1 MKKFKIL
8 ILGLICLLFMP
19 GMVHAAS
26 GSISVSGTSSAVVG
40 NRVTVTVTLSSGT
53 SIGSWQMDLNYD
65 RSYLQLVSSTAEGGG
80 TSMVNSSASGVRSKS
95 YTFVFKTLKTGS
107 TRVSVSSYLA
117 YAYSDLSQISLT
129 SSSKSIRIMTQEELE
144 ASYSKDNNL
153 KSLSVTVGEES
164 YAIDPEFSADVL
176 EYNVTVPT
184 GTTMVNVNATKND
197 STAIVDGDGEI
208 EVTEGLNTIPIV
220 VTAQNGDEKTYTLI
234 VNVEDQNPI
243 NVVIDGKNY
252 TVVKSATLLSAPSA
266 FSETT
271 VQIDGFDIPAFVN
284 DAIGYTLVGLKDEDG
299 NVALYRYLDGEYSLY
314 NEFNSK
320 SYTLVPVPFDKE
332 LDYIKTTALIN
343 GVSMDVYKYS
353 EDSNLVIINAINLET
368 GKEDLYLYDPDSGAA
383 IVFDESFIQDTNQ
396 TIEYY
401 TYIIIAFGGA
411 LLLMLIVIF
420 VLLHSTKKKQKKIK
434 EFILKQ
440 EAKIEA
446 TRKLNDVVDEVKKT
460 LEEEKSEDLV
470 EDAKA
475 VVESVSLEEENSL
488 ENSNDDSAIPT
499 DDERHDEELEE
510 PRKSKKELKKEK
522 KEAKRKLKEE
532 KKLAKKREAEEVV
545 EETQVKLEDEIKNIE
560 NPVSEETSDTED
572 EVYDIFEDDR
582 KKKKKKKK

>member
-1 MKKFKIL
+1 MKKIKLLLVGVIL
-8 ILGLICLLFMP
+8 SLVMP
-19 GMVHAAS
+19 NVVNAAS
-26 GSISVSGTSSAVVG
+26 GTIGISSSSTVVVG
-40 NRVTVTVTLSSGT
+40 NTVTVTVTLSSSTALGAWEFD
-53 SIGSWQMDLNYD
+53 INYD
-65 RSYLQLVSSTAEGGG
+65 SSYLQLTSSNAENNG
-80 TSMVNSSASGVRSKS
+80 TYFVGYVTGANTKSKT
-95 YTFVFKTLKTGS
+95 YTLKFRALKSGTTNITVGS
-107 TRVSVSSYLA
+107 YDVYAWDESSM
-117 YAYSDLSQISLT
+117 SISRSNKKLT
-129 SSSKSIRIMTQEELE
+129 LMTQEELE

-164 YAIDPEFSADVL
+164 YAIDPEFNADVL

-252 TVVKSATLLSAPSA
+252 TVVKSATLLTAPAS

-320 SYTLVPVPFDKE
+320 SYTLVPVPFDKD

-470 EDAKA
+470 EDTKA

-499 DDERHDEELEE
+499 DDERHDEKLEE

-545 EETQVKLEDEIKNIE
+545 EDTQVKLEDEIKNIE

>member
-1 MKKFKIL
+1 MKKIKLLLVGVIL
-8 ILGLICLLFMP
+8 SLVMP
-19 GMVHAAS
+19 NVVNAAS
-26 GSISVSGTSSAVVG
+26 GTIGISSSSTVVVG
-40 NRVTVTVTLSSGT
+40 NTVTVNVTLSSSTALGAWEFD
-53 SIGSWQMDLNYD
+53 INYD
-65 RSYLQLVSSTAEGGG
+65 SSYLQLTSSNAENNG
-80 TSMVNSSASGVRSKS
+80 TYFVGYVTGANTKSKT
-95 YTFVFKTLKTGS
+95 YTLKFRALKSGTTNITVGS
-107 TRVSVSSYLA
+107 YDVYAWDESSM
-117 YAYSDLSQISLT
+117 SISRSNKKLT
-129 SSSKSIRIMTQEELE
+129 LMTQEELE

-164 YAIDPEFSADVL
+164 YAIDPEFNADVL

-320 SYTLVPVPFDKE
+320 SYTLVPVPFDKD

-470 EDAKA
+470 EDTKA

-488 ENSNDDSAIPT
+488 ENSNDDSTIPT

>member
-1 MKKFKIL
+1 MKKIKLLLVGVIL
-8 ILGLICLLFMP
+8 SLVMP
-19 GMVHAAS
+19 NVVNAAS
-26 GSISVSGTSSAVVG
+26 GTIGISSSSTVVVG
-40 NRVTVTVTLSSGT
+40 NTVTVNVTLSSSTALGAWEFD
-53 SIGSWQMDLNYD
+53 INYD
-65 RSYLQLVSSTAEGGG
+65 SSYLQLTSSNAENNG
-80 TSMVNSSASGVRSKS
+80 TYFVGYVTGANTKSKT
-95 YTFVFKTLKTGS
+95 YTLKFRALKSGTTNITVGS
-107 TRVSVSSYLA
+107 YDVYAWDESSM
-117 YAYSDLSQISLT
+117 SISRSNKKLT
-129 SSSKSIRIMTQEELE
+129 LMTQEELE

-164 YAIDPEFSADVL
+164 YAIDPEFNADVL

-299 NVALYRYLDGEYSLY
+299 NVALYRYLDGEYTLY

-320 SYTLVPVPFDKE
+320 SYTLVPVAFDKE

-460 LEEEKSEDLV
+460 LEEEKSEDLA
-470 EDAKA
+470 EDTKA

-488 ENSNDDSAIPT
+488 ENSNDDSATPT

-522 KEAKRKLKEE
+522 KEAKKKLKEE
-532 KKLAKKREAEEVV
+532 KKLAKKGEAEEVV
-545 EETQVKLEDEIKNIE
+545 EDTQVKLEDEIKNIE

>member
-1 MKKFKIL
+1 MKKIKLLLVGVIL
-8 ILGLICLLFMP
+8 SLVMP
-19 GMVHAAS
+19 NVVNAAS
-26 GSISVSGTSSAVVG
+26 GTIGISSSSTVVVG
-40 NRVTVTVTLSSGT
+40 NTVTVNVTLSSSTALGAWEFD
-53 SIGSWQMDLNYD
+53 INYD
-65 RSYLQLVSSTAEGGG
+65 SSYLQLTSSNAENNG
-80 TSMVNSSASGVRSKS
+80 TYFVGYVTGANTKSKT
-95 YTFVFKTLKTGS
+95 YTLKFRALKSGTTNITVGS
-107 TRVSVSSYLA
+107 YDVYAWDESSM
-117 YAYSDLSQISLT
+117 SISRSNKKLT
-129 SSSKSIRIMTQEELE
+129 LMTQEELE

-164 YAIDPEFSADVL
+164 YAIDPEFNADVL

-243 NVVIDGKNY
+243 NVAIDGKNY

-284 DAIGYTLVGLKDEDG
+284 DAIDYTLVGLKDEDG
-299 NVALYRYLDGEYSLY
+299 NVALYRYLDGEYTLY

-320 SYTLVPVPFDKE
+320 SYTLVPVAFDKV

-401 TYIIIAFGGA
+401 TYIIIAFGAA
-411 LLLMLIVIF
+411 LFLMLIVIF

-446 TRKLNDVVDEVKKT
+446 TRKLNDVVSEVKKT
-460 LEEEKSEDLV
+460 LEEENNDIEENTD
-470 EDAKA
+470 EA

>member
-164 YAIDPEFSADVL
+164 YAIDPEFNADVL

-320 SYTLVPVPFDKE
+320 SYILVPVSFDKE

-470 EDAKA
+470 EDTKA

-522 KEAKRKLKEE
+522 KEAKRKLKEA
-532 KKLAKKREAEEVV
+532 KKLAQKREAEEVV

>member
-1 MKKFKIL
+1 MKKIL
-8 ILGLICLLFMP
+8 YLMIVLLSFSLFSQN
-19 GMVHAAS
+19 VEAS
-26 GSISVSGTSSAVVG
+26 SGKISVSSSSTVVVG
-40 NRVTVTVTLSSGT
+40 NTLTVTVTLSSSTALGAWEFD
-53 SIGSWQMDLNYD
+53 INYD
-65 RSYLQLVSSTAEGGG
+65 SSYLRLTSSTAENNG
-80 TSMVNSSASGVRSKS
+80 TYFVNYGNGSMKSKT
-95 YTFVFKTLKTGS
+95 YTLKFKALKSGS
-107 TRVSVSSYLA
+107 TNITVGSYDV
-117 YAYSDLSQISLT
+117 YDWNEDSMSIT
-129 SSSKSIRIMTQEELE
+129 KSNKKVTLMTQEELE

-153 KSLSVTVGEES
+153 KDLSVTVGEET
-164 YAIDPEFSADVL
+164 YELTPAFDRDTL

-184 GTTMVNVNATKND
+184 GTTLVNINATRND
-197 STAIVDGDGEI
+197 STATVDGDGEI

-243 NVVIDGKNY
+243 NVSVDGKNY
-252 TVVKSATLLSAPSA
+252 TVVKSDTLLSAPVT
-266 FSETT
+266 FSPTT
-271 VQIDGFDIPAFVN
+271 IQIDDFDIPAFVN

-320 SYTLVPVPFDKE
+320 SYILVPVSFDKE

-470 EDAKA
+470 EDTKA

-532 KKLAKKREAEEVV
+532 KKLAKKREAEEVG
-545 EETQVKLEDEIKNIE
+545 EDTQVKLEDEIKNIE

>member
-1 MKKFKIL
+1 MKKIKLLLIGVIL
-8 ILGLICLLFMP
+8 SLVMP
-19 GMVHAAS
+19 NVVNAAS
-26 GSISVSGTSSAVVG
+26 GTIGISSSSTVVVG
-40 NRVTVTVTLSSGT
+40 NTVTVNVTLSSSTALGA
-53 SIGSWQMDLNYD
+53 WEFDVNYD
-65 RSYLQLVSSTAEGGG
+65 SSYLQLTSSNAENNG
-80 TSMVNSSASGVRSKS
+80 TYFVGYVTGSNTKSKT
-95 YTFVFKTLKTGS
+95 YTLKFRALKSGTTNITVGS
-107 TRVSVSSYLA
+107 YDVYAWDESSM
-117 YAYSDLSQISLT
+117 SISRSNKKLT
-129 SSSKSIRIMTQEELE
+129 LMTQEELE

-153 KSLSVTVGEES
+153 KSLNVIVGEES
-164 YAIDPEFSADVL
+164 YEIDPEFSADVL

-184 GTTMVNVNATKND
+184 GTTMVNVEAVKND
-197 STAIVDGDGEI
+197 AKASVDGDGEI

-243 NVVIDGKNY
+243 NVAIDGKNY
-252 TVVKSATLLSAPSA
+252 TVVKSATLLTSPAS

-271 VQIDGFDIPAFVN
+271 VQIDGFQIPAFVN
-284 DAIGYTLVGLKDEDG
+284 DAIDYTLVGLKDEDG
-299 NVALYRYLDGEYSLY
+299 KVALYRYLDGEYTLY

-320 SYTLVPVPFDKE
+320 SYTLVPVAFDKE
-332 LDYIKTTALIN
+332 LDYIKTTVEIN

-368 GKEDLYLYDPDSGAA
+368 GKEDLYLYDPNSGAA

-401 TYIIIAFGGA
+401 TYIIIAFGAA

-446 TRKLNDVVDEVKKT
+446 TRKLNDVVSEVKKT
-460 LEEEKSEDLV
+460 LEEENNDIEENTDEV
-470 EDAKA
+470 

-488 ENSNDDSAIPT
+488 ENGSDDKATLEND
-499 DDERHDEELEE
+499 EGHDEELEE
-510 PRKSKKELKKEK
+510 PKKSKKELKKEK

-532 KKLAKKREAEEVV
+532 KKQAKKREVEEVG
-545 EETQVKLEDEIKNIE
+545 EDTQVKLEDEIKNIE
-560 NPVSEETSDTED
+560 SPVKEDIRDTED

-582 KKKKKKKK
+582 KKKKKKK

>member
-1 MKKFKIL
+1 MKKIKLLLVGVIL
-8 ILGLICLLFMP
+8 SLVMP
-19 GMVHAAS
+19 NVVNAAS
-26 GSISVSGTSSAVVG
+26 GTIGISSSSTVVVG
-40 NRVTVTVTLSSGT
+40 NTVTVNVTLSSSTALGAWEFD
-53 SIGSWQMDLNYD
+53 INYD
-65 RSYLQLVSSTAEGGG
+65 SSYLQLTSSNAENNG
-80 TSMVNSSASGVRSKS
+80 TYFVGYVTGANTKSKT
-95 YTFVFKTLKTGS
+95 YTLKFRALKSGTTNITVGS
-107 TRVSVSSYLA
+107 YDVYAWDESSM
-117 YAYSDLSQISLT
+117 SISRSNKKLT
-129 SSSKSIRIMTQEELE
+129 LMTQEELE

-164 YAIDPEFSADVL
+164 YAIDPEFNADVL

-320 SYTLVPVPFDKE
+320 SYILVPIAFDKE
-332 LDYIKTTALIN
+332 LDYIKTTVEIN

-460 LEEEKSEDLV
+460 LEEENNDIEENTD
-470 EDAKA
+470 EA

>member
-1 MKKFKIL
+1 MKKIKLLLVGVIL
-8 ILGLICLLFMP
+8 SLVMP
-19 GMVHAAS
+19 NVVNAAS
-26 GSISVSGTSSAVVG
+26 GTIGISSSSTVVVG
-40 NRVTVTVTLSSGT
+40 NTVTVTVTLSSSTALGAWEFD
-53 SIGSWQMDLNYD
+53 INYD
-65 RSYLQLVSSTAEGGG
+65 SSYLQLTSSNAENNG
-80 TSMVNSSASGVRSKS
+80 TYFVGYVTGANTKSKT
-95 YTFVFKTLKTGS
+95 YTLKFRALKSGTTNITVGS
-107 TRVSVSSYLA
+107 YDVYAWDESSM
-117 YAYSDLSQISLT
+117 SISRSNKKLT
-129 SSSKSIRIMTQEELE
+129 LMTQEELE

-164 YAIDPEFSADVL
+164 YAIDPEFNADVL

-299 NVALYRYLDGEYSLY
+299 NVALYRYLDGEYTLY

-320 SYTLVPVPFDKE
+320 SYILVPVSFDKE

-401 TYIIIAFGGA
+401 TYIIIAFGAA
-411 LLLMLIVIF
+411 LFLMLIVIF

-470 EDAKA
+470 EDTKA

>member
-1 MKKFKIL
+1 MKKIKLLLVGVIL
-8 ILGLICLLFMP
+8 SLVMP
-19 GMVHAAS
+19 NVVNAAS
-26 GSISVSGTSSAVVG
+26 GTIGISSSSTVVVG
-40 NRVTVTVTLSSGT
+40 NTVTVNVTLSSSTALGAWEFD
-53 SIGSWQMDLNYD
+53 INYD
-65 RSYLQLVSSTAEGGG
+65 SSYLQLTSSNAENNG
-80 TSMVNSSASGVRSKS
+80 TYFVGYVTGANTKSKT
-95 YTFVFKTLKTGS
+95 YTLKFRALKSGTTNITVGS
-107 TRVSVSSYLA
+107 YDVYAWDESSM
-117 YAYSDLSQISLT
+117 SISRSNKKLT
-129 SSSKSIRIMTQEELE
+129 LMTQEELE

-153 KSLSVTVGEES
+153 KDLSVSVGEES
-164 YAIDPEFSADVL
+164 YAIDPEFNADVL

-320 SYTLVPVPFDKE
+320 SYILVPIAFDKE
-332 LDYIKTTALIN
+332 LDYIKTTVKIN

-446 TRKLNDVVDEVKKT
+446 TRKLNDVVSEVKKT
-460 LEEEKSEDLV
+460 LEEENNDIEENTD
-470 EDAKA
+470 EA

>member
-1 MKKFKIL
+1 MKKIKLLLVGVIL
-8 ILGLICLLFMP
+8 SLVMP
-19 GMVHAAS
+19 NVVNAAS
-26 GSISVSGTSSAVVG
+26 GTIGISSSSTVVVG
-40 NRVTVTVTLSSGT
+40 NTVTVNVTLSSSTALGAWEFD
-53 SIGSWQMDLNYD
+53 INYD
-65 RSYLQLVSSTAEGGG
+65 SSYLQLTSSNAENNG
-80 TSMVNSSASGVRSKS
+80 TYFVGYVTGANTKSKT
-95 YTFVFKTLKTGS
+95 YTLKFRALKSGTTNITVGS
-107 TRVSVSSYLA
+107 YDVYAWDESSM
-117 YAYSDLSQISLT
+117 SISRSNKKLT
-129 SSSKSIRIMTQEELE
+129 LMTQEELE

-164 YAIDPEFSADVL
+164 YAIDPEFNADVL

-320 SYTLVPVPFDKE
+320 SYTLVPVPFDKD

-396 TIEYY
+396 TIDYY

-446 TRKLNDVVDEVKKT
+446 TRKLNDVVSEVKKT
-460 LEEEKSEDLV
+460 LEEENNDIEENTDEV
-470 EDAKA
+470 

-488 ENSNDDSAIPT
+488 ENSSDDKATLEND
-499 DDERHDEELEE
+499 EGHDEELEE
-510 PRKSKKELKKEK
+510 PKKSKKELKKEK

-532 KKLAKKREAEEVV
+532 KKQAKKREVEEVG
-545 EETQVKLEDEIKNIE
+545 EDTQVKLEDEIKNIE
-560 NPVSEETSDTED
+560 SPVKEDIRDTED

>member
-1 MKKFKIL
+1 MKKIKLLLVGVIL
-8 ILGLICLLFMP
+8 SLVMP
-19 GMVHAAS
+19 NVVNAAS
-26 GSISVSGTSSAVVG
+26 GTIGISSSSTVVVG
-40 NRVTVTVTLSSGT
+40 NTVTVNVTLSSSTALGAWEFD
-53 SIGSWQMDLNYD
+53 INYD
-65 RSYLQLVSSTAEGGG
+65 SSYLQLTSSNAENNG
-80 TSMVNSSASGVRSKS
+80 TYFVGYVTGANTKSKT
-95 YTFVFKTLKTGS
+95 YTLKFRALKSGTTNITVGS
-107 TRVSVSSYLA
+107 YDVYAWDESSM
-117 YAYSDLSQISLT
+117 SISRSNKKLT
-129 SSSKSIRIMTQEELE
+129 LMTQEELE

-164 YAIDPEFSADVL
+164 YAIDPEFNADVL

-320 SYTLVPVPFDKE
+320 SYILVPIAFDKE
-332 LDYIKTTALIN
+332 LDYIKTTVEIN

-532 KKLAKKREAEEVV
+532 KKLAKKKEAEEVV

>member
-1 MKKFKIL
+1 MKKIKLLLIGVIL
-8 ILGLICLLFMP
+8 SLVMP
-19 GMVHAAS
+19 NVVNAAS
-26 GSISVSGTSSAVVG
+26 GTIGISSSSTVVVG
-40 NRVTVTVTLSSGT
+40 NTVTVNVTLSSSTALGA
-53 SIGSWQMDLNYD
+53 WEFDVNYD
-65 RSYLQLVSSTAEGGG
+65 SSYLQLTSSNAENNG
-80 TSMVNSSASGVRSKS
+80 TYFVGYVTGSNTKSKT
-95 YTFVFKTLKTGS
+95 YTLKFRALKSGTTNITVGS
-107 TRVSVSSYLA
+107 YDVYAWDESSM
-117 YAYSDLSQISLT
+117 SISRSNKKLT
-129 SSSKSIRIMTQEELE
+129 LMTQEELE

-153 KSLSVTVGEES
+153 KSLNVTVGEES
-164 YAIDPEFSADVL
+164 YEIDPEFSADVL

-243 NVVIDGKNY
+243 NVAIDGKNY
-252 TVVKSATLLSAPSA
+252 TVVKSATLLTAPAS

-271 VQIDGFDIPAFVN
+271 VQIDGFQIPAFVN
-284 DAIGYTLVGLKDEDG
+284 DAIDYTLVGLKDEDG
-299 NVALYRYLDGEYSLY
+299 KVALYRYLDGQYTLY

-320 SYTLVPVPFDKE
+320 SYTLVPVAFDKE
-332 LDYIKTTALIN
+332 LDYIKTTVEIN

-368 GKEDLYLYDPDSGAA
+368 GKENLYLYDPDSGAA
-383 IVFDESFIQDTNQ
+383 IVFDETFIQDTNQ
-396 TIEYY
+396 TIDYY
-401 TYIIIAFGGA
+401 TYIIIAFGAA

-446 TRKLNDVVDEVKKT
+446 TRKLNDVVSEVKKT
-460 LEEEKSEDLV
+460 LEEENNDIEENTDEV
-470 EDAKA
+470 

-488 ENSNDDSAIPT
+488 ENSSDDSASLEN
-499 DDERHDEELEE
+499 DEKHDKELEE
-510 PRKSKKELKKEK
+510 PKKSKKELKKEK

-532 KKLAKKREAEEVV
+532 KKQAKKREVEEVG
-545 EETQVKLEDEIKNIE
+545 EDTQVKLEDEIKNIE
-560 NPVSEETSDTED
+560 SPVKEDIRDTED

-582 KKKKKKKK
+582 KKKKKKK

>member
-1 MKKFKIL
+1 MKKIKLLLVGVIL
-8 ILGLICLLFMP
+8 SLVMP
-19 GMVHAAS
+19 NVVNAAS
-26 GSISVSGTSSAVVG
+26 GTIGISSSSTVVVG
-40 NRVTVTVTLSSGT
+40 NTVTVNVTLSSSTALGAWEFD
-53 SIGSWQMDLNYD
+53 INYD
-65 RSYLQLVSSTAEGGG
+65 SSYLQLTSSNAENNG
-80 TSMVNSSASGVRSKS
+80 TYFVGYVTGANTKSKT
-95 YTFVFKTLKTGS
+95 YTLKFRALKSGTTNITVGS
-107 TRVSVSSYLA
+107 YDVYAWDESSM
-117 YAYSDLSQISLT
+117 SISRSNKKLT
-129 SSSKSIRIMTQEELE
+129 LMTQEELE

-164 YAIDPEFSADVL
+164 YAIDPEFNADVL

-320 SYTLVPVPFDKE
+320 SYILVPVSFDKE

-353 EDSNLVIINAINLET
+353 EDCNLVIINAINLET

-470 EDAKA
+470 EDTKA

>member
-1 MKKFKIL
+1 MKKIKLLLVGVIL
-8 ILGLICLLFMP
+8 SLVMP
-19 GMVHAAS
+19 NVVNAAS
-26 GSISVSGTSSAVVG
+26 GTIGISSSSTVVVG
-40 NRVTVTVTLSSGT
+40 NTVTVNVTLSSSTALGAWEFD
-53 SIGSWQMDLNYD
+53 INYD
-65 RSYLQLVSSTAEGGG
+65 SSYLQLTSSNAENNG
-80 TSMVNSSASGVRSKS
+80 TYFVGYVTGANTKSKT
-95 YTFVFKTLKTGS
+95 YTLKFRALKSGTTNITVGS
-107 TRVSVSSYLA
+107 YDVYAWDESSM
-117 YAYSDLSQISLT
+117 SISRSNKKLT
-129 SSSKSIRIMTQEELE
+129 LMTQEELE

-164 YAIDPEFSADVL
+164 YAIDPEFNADVL

-320 SYTLVPVPFDKE
+320 SYTLVPVPFDKD

-401 TYIIIAFGGA
+401 TYIIIAFGAA
-411 LLLMLIVIF
+411 LFLMLIVIF

-446 TRKLNDVVDEVKKT
+446 TRKLNDVVSEVKKT
-460 LEEEKSEDLV
+460 LEEENNDIEENTD
-470 EDAKA
+470 EA

>member
-1 MKKFKIL
+1 MKKIKLLLVGVIL
-8 ILGLICLLFMP
+8 SLVMP
-19 GMVHAAS
+19 NVVNAAS
-26 GSISVSGTSSAVVG
+26 GTIGISSSSTVVVG
-40 NRVTVTVTLSSGT
+40 NTVTVTVTLSSSTALGAWEFD
-53 SIGSWQMDLNYD
+53 INYD
-65 RSYLQLVSSTAEGGG
+65 SSYLQLTSSNAENNG
-80 TSMVNSSASGVRSKS
+80 TYFVGYVTGANTKSKT
-95 YTFVFKTLKTGS
+95 YTLKFRALKSGTTNITVGS
-107 TRVSVSSYLA
+107 YDVYAWDESSM
-117 YAYSDLSQISLT
+117 SISRSNKKLT
-129 SSSKSIRIMTQEELE
+129 LMTQEELE

-164 YAIDPEFSADVL
+164 YAIDPEFNADVL

-320 SYTLVPVPFDKE
+320 SYILVPVSFDKE

-396 TIEYY
+396 TIDYY
-401 TYIIIAFGGA
+401 TYIIIAFGAA

-460 LEEEKSEDLV
+460 LEEEKSEDLA

-532 KKLAKKREAEEVV
+532 KKLAKKREAEEVG

>member
-1 MKKFKIL
+1 MKKIKLLLVGVIL
-8 ILGLICLLFMP
+8 SLVMP
-19 GMVHAAS
+19 NVVNAAS
-26 GSISVSGTSSAVVG
+26 GTIGISSSSTVVVG
-40 NRVTVTVTLSSGT
+40 NTVTVNVTLSSSTALGAWEFD
-53 SIGSWQMDLNYD
+53 INYD
-65 RSYLQLVSSTAEGGG
+65 SSYLQLTSSNAENNG
-80 TSMVNSSASGVRSKS
+80 TYFVGYVTGANTKSKT
-95 YTFVFKTLKTGS
+95 YTLKFRALKSGTTNITVGS
-107 TRVSVSSYLA
+107 YDVYAWDESSM
-117 YAYSDLSQISLT
+117 SISRSNKKLT
-129 SSSKSIRIMTQEELE
+129 LMTQEELE

-164 YAIDPEFSADVL
+164 YAIDPEFNADVL

-320 SYTLVPVPFDKE
+320 SYTLVPVPFDKD

-401 TYIIIAFGGA
+401 TYIIIAFGAA
-411 LLLMLIVIF
+411 LFLMLIVIF

-446 TRKLNDVVDEVKKT
+446 TRKLNDVVSEVKKT
-460 LEEEKSEDLV
+460 LEEEKSEDLA
-470 EDAKA
+470 EDTKA

-488 ENSNDDSAIPT
+488 ENSNDDSATPT

-532 KKLAKKREAEEVV
+532 KKLAKKGEAEEVV

>member
-1 MKKFKIL
+1 
-8 ILGLICLLFMP
+8 
-19 GMVHAAS
+19 
-26 GSISVSGTSSAVVG
+26 
-40 NRVTVTVTLSSGT
+40 
-53 SIGSWQMDLNYD
+53 
-65 RSYLQLVSSTAEGGG
+65 
-80 TSMVNSSASGVRSKS
+80 
-95 YTFVFKTLKTGS
+95 
-107 TRVSVSSYLA
+107 
-117 YAYSDLSQISLT
+117 
-129 SSSKSIRIMTQEELE
+129 MTQEELE

-153 KSLSVTVGEES
+153 KSLNVIVGEES
-164 YAIDPEFSADVL
+164 YEIDPEFSADVL

-184 GTTMVNVNATKND
+184 GTTMVNVEAVKND
-197 STAIVDGDGEI
+197 SKASVDGAGEI
-208 EVTEGLNTIPIV
+208 EVTEGHNTIPIV
-220 VTAQNGDEKTYTLI
+220 VTAQNEDEKTYTLI

-320 SYTLVPVPFDKE
+320 SYTLVPVPFDKD

-460 LEEEKSEDLV
+460 LEEEKSEDLA
-470 EDAKA
+470 EDTKA

>member
-1 MKKFKIL
+1 MKKIKLLLVGVIL
-8 ILGLICLLFMP
+8 SLVMP
-19 GMVHAAS
+19 NVVNAAS
-26 GSISVSGTSSAVVG
+26 GTIGISSSSTVVVG
-40 NRVTVTVTLSSGT
+40 NTVTVNVTLSSSTALGAWEFD
-53 SIGSWQMDLNYD
+53 INYD
-65 RSYLQLVSSTAEGGG
+65 SSYLQLTSSNAENNG
-80 TSMVNSSASGVRSKS
+80 TYFVGYVTGANTKSKT
-95 YTFVFKTLKTGS
+95 YTLKFRALKSGTTNITVGS
-107 TRVSVSSYLA
+107 YDVYAWDESSM
-117 YAYSDLSQISLT
+117 SISRSNKKLT
-129 SSSKSIRIMTQEELE
+129 LMTQEELE

-164 YAIDPEFSADVL
+164 YAIDPEFNADVL

-320 SYTLVPVPFDKE
+320 SYTLVPVPFDKD

-396 TIEYY
+396 TIDYY

-470 EDAKA
+470 EDTKA

-488 ENSNDDSAIPT
+488 ENSNDDSAIST

>member
-1 MKKFKIL
+1 MKKIKLLLIGVIL
-8 ILGLICLLFMP
+8 SLVMP
-19 GMVHAAS
+19 NVVNAAS
-26 GSISVSGTSSAVVG
+26 GTIGISSSSTVVVG
-40 NRVTVTVTLSSGT
+40 NTVTVTVTLSSSTALGAWEFD
-53 SIGSWQMDLNYD
+53 INYD
-65 RSYLQLVSSTAEGGG
+65 SSYLQLTSSNAENNG
-80 TSMVNSSASGVRSKS
+80 TYFVGYVTGANTKSKT
-95 YTFVFKTLKTGS
+95 YTLKFRALKSGTTNITVGS
-107 TRVSVSSYLA
+107 YDVYAWDESSM
-117 YAYSDLSQISLT
+117 SISRSNKKLT
-129 SSSKSIRIMTQEELE
+129 LMTQEELE

-164 YAIDPEFSADVL
+164 YAIDPEFNADVL

-460 LEEEKSEDLV
+460 LEEEKSEDLA
-470 EDAKA
+470 EDTKA
-475 VVESVSLEEENSL
+475 IVESVSLEEENSL

-522 KEAKRKLKEE
+522 KEAKKKLKEE
-532 KKLAKKREAEEVV
+532 KKLAKKGEAEEVV

>member
-1 MKKFKIL
+1 MKKIKLLLIGVIL
-8 ILGLICLLFMP
+8 SLVMP
-19 GMVHAAS
+19 NVVNAAS
-26 GSISVSGTSSAVVG
+26 GTIGISSSSTVVVG
-40 NRVTVTVTLSSGT
+40 NTVTVNVTLSSSTALGA
-53 SIGSWQMDLNYD
+53 WEFDVNYD
-65 RSYLQLVSSTAEGGG
+65 SSYLQLTSSNAENNG
-80 TSMVNSSASGVRSKS
+80 TYFVGYVTGANTKSKT
-95 YTFVFKTLKTGS
+95 YTLKFRALKSGTTNITVGS
-107 TRVSVSSYLA
+107 YDVYAWDESSM
-117 YAYSDLSQISLT
+117 SISRSNKKLT
-129 SSSKSIRIMTQEELE
+129 LMTQEELE

-164 YAIDPEFSADVL
+164 YAIDPEFNADVL

-252 TVVKSATLLSAPSA
+252 TVVKSATLLTAPAS

-271 VQIDGFDIPAFVN
+271 VQIDGFQIPAFVN
-284 DAIGYTLVGLKDEDG
+284 DAIDYTLVGLKDEDG
-299 NVALYRYLDGEYSLY
+299 NVALYRYLDGEYTLY

-320 SYTLVPVPFDKE
+320 SYTLVPVAFDKE
-332 LDYIKTTALIN
+332 LDYIKTTVEIN

-401 TYIIIAFGGA
+401 TYIIIAFGAA

-446 TRKLNDVVDEVKKT
+446 TRKLNDVVSEVKKT
-460 LEEEKSEDLV
+460 LEEENNDIEENTD
-470 EDAKA
+470 EA

>member
-1 MKKFKIL
+1 MKKLKIL
-8 ILGLICLLFMP
+8 ILGFICLLFMP
-19 GMVHAAS
+19 GMVDAAS
-26 GSISVSGTSSAVVG
+26 GAISVSGTSSAVVG
-40 NRVTVTVTLSSGT
+40 NRVTLTVTLSSGT

-65 RSYLQLVSSTAEGGG
+65 RSYLQLVSSTAEAGG

-95 YTFVFKTLKTGS
+95 YTFVFKTLKTGN

-164 YAIDPEFSADVL
+164 YAIDPEFNADVL

-320 SYTLVPVPFDKE
+320 SYTLVPVPFDKD

-470 EDAKA
+470 EDTKA

>member
-1 MKKFKIL
+1 MKKIKLLLIGVIL
-8 ILGLICLLFMP
+8 SLVMP
-19 GMVHAAS
+19 NVVNAAS
-26 GSISVSGTSSAVVG
+26 GTIGISSSSTVVVG
-40 NRVTVTVTLSSGT
+40 NTVTVNVTLSSSTALGA
-53 SIGSWQMDLNYD
+53 WEFDVNYD
-65 RSYLQLVSSTAEGGG
+65 SSYLQLTSSNAENNG
-80 TSMVNSSASGVRSKS
+80 TYFVGYVTGSNTKSKT
-95 YTFVFKTLKTGS
+95 YTLKFRALKSGTTNITVGS
-107 TRVSVSSYLA
+107 YDVYAWDESSM
-117 YAYSDLSQISLT
+117 SISRSNKKLT
-129 SSSKSIRIMTQEELE
+129 LMTQEELE

-153 KSLSVTVGEES
+153 KSLNVTVGEES
-164 YAIDPEFSADVL
+164 YEIDPEFSADVL

-243 NVVIDGKNY
+243 NVAIDGKNY
-252 TVVKSATLLSAPSA
+252 TVVKSATLLTAPAS

-271 VQIDGFDIPAFVN
+271 VQIDGFQIPAFVN
-284 DAIGYTLVGLKDEDG
+284 DAIDYTLVGLKDEDG
-299 NVALYRYLDGEYSLY
+299 KVALYRYLDGQYTLY

-320 SYTLVPVPFDKE
+320 SYTLVPVAFDKE
-332 LDYIKTTALIN
+332 LDYIKTTVEIN

-368 GKEDLYLYDPDSGAA
+368 GKENLYLYDPDSGAA
-383 IVFDESFIQDTNQ
+383 IVFDETFIQDTNQ
-396 TIEYY
+396 TIDYY
-401 TYIIIAFGGA
+401 TYIIIAFGAA

-446 TRKLNDVVDEVKKT
+446 TRKLNDVVSEVKKT
-460 LEEEKSEDLV
+460 LEEENNDIEENTDEV
-470 EDAKA
+470 

-488 ENSNDDSAIPT
+488 ENSSDDSASLEN
-499 DDERHDEELEE
+499 DEKHDKELEE
-510 PRKSKKELKKEK
+510 PKKSKKELKKEK

-532 KKLAKKREAEEVV
+532 KKQAKKREVEEVG
-545 EETQVKLEDEIKNIE
+545 EDTQVKLEDEIKNIE
-560 NPVSEETSDTED
+560 SPVKEYIRDTED

-582 KKKKKKKK
+582 KKKKKKK